1 MAGLFALPHS
11 IINGSPQDFVG
22 EISNDGFT
30 TLNLCLKYHA
40 SRNLFVRHGMSMM
53 HLEDGSHYYET
64 NSRFYSEKEIAPET
78 NSEYISQQKIESLV
92 SAAMQSNVALGAWSV
107 FLHDSKLAASLPDCV
122 SINVFDQKLNPN
134 LCPANPSVRAYVIG
148 HVREMLNMGFSH
160 IALESIN
167 FAPFKHNEHHER
179 FFFNSSPI
187 TEYLLSLCFC
197 SHCKSLMETRNIDV
211 PKAREVISLL
221 ISTSLET
228 DDPLLHLELTQEN
241 LVGLMGDVFLKIQ
254 GMREQVVSDFH
265 NEISILLKKNSVT
278 SRFLDSTPLTNR
290 KSTTPYDDL
299 WIQGASLEN
308 LASSFTAIEPL
319 LYRWTTQE
327 NVQLAQNYQKLEIPS
342 VLAIRPVYPDVN
354 TFDELEERLT
364 SLFALQMPLDFYLYD
379 IIRPREM
386 ELVKTFLQ

>member
-40 SRNLFVRHGMSMM
+40 SRNLFVRYGMSMM

-107 FLHDSKLAASLPDCV
+107 FLHDSKLAASRPDCV

>member
-11 IINGSPQDFVG
+11 IIYGSPEDFVN
-22 EISNDGFT
+22 EVANDGFT
-30 TLNLCLKYHA
+30 SLNLCLKYHA

-53 HLEDGSHYYET
+53 HLEDGAHYYET
-64 NSRFYSEKEIAPET
+64 NSLFYTEKEVAPET
-78 NSEYISQQKIESLV
+78 NAAHISQQKMEALV
-92 SAAMQSNVALGAWSV
+92 TAAMESNIALGAWSV
-107 FLHDSKLAASLPDCV
+107 FLHDSKLAASRPDCV

-148 HVREMLNMGFSH
+148 HVREMINMGFSH

-179 FFFNSSPI
+179 FFFNSGPI
-187 TEYLLSLCFC
+187 TEYLLALCFC
-197 SHCKSLMETRNIDV
+197 IHCNSLMESRGIDV

-221 ISTSLET
+221 IKTSLKT
-228 DDPLLHLELTQEN
+228 DDPHLDLELTQEN
-241 LVGLMGDVFLKIQ
+241 LVGLIGGLFLDIQ
-254 GMREQVVSDFH
+254 AVREEVISKFH
-265 NEISILLKKNSVT
+265 DEISLLLKNNSVT
-278 SRFLDSTPLTNR
+278 SRFLDSTPLNNR
-290 KSTTPYDDL
+290 KSETPYDDL

-308 LASSFTAIEPL
+308 LVSCFTAIEPL

-342 VLAIRPVYPDVN
+342 VLAIRPVYPDIN

-364 SLFALQMPLDFYLYD
+364 SMFALKMPLDFYLYD
-379 IIRPREM
+379 VIRPREM
-386 ELVKTFLQ
+386 ELVKTFLK

>member
-11 IINGSPQDFVG
+11 IINGSPQDFVS
-22 EISNDGFT
+22 EIANDGFT
-30 TLNLCLKYHA
+30 SLNLCLKYHA

-53 HLEDGSHYYET
+53 HLEDGAHYYET

-78 NSEYISQQKIESLV
+78 NTAYISQQKMESLV
-92 SAAMQSNVALGAWSV
+92 SAAMQSNIALGAWSV
-107 FLHDSKLAASLPDCV
+107 FLHDSKLAGSRPDCI
-122 SINVFDQKLNPN
+122 SINVFDQKLSPN

-179 FFFNSSPI
+179 FFFNSSHI

-197 SHCKSLMETRNIDV
+197 TYCKSLMESRNIDV
-211 PKAREVISLL
+211 PKAREVISRL
-221 ISTSLET
+221 IRTSLET

-241 LVGLMGDVFLKIQ
+241 LVGLMGDIFLKVQ
-254 GMREQVVSDFH
+254 GMREKVISDFH
-265 NEISILLKKNSVT
+265 NEISLLLKNNSVT

-290 KSTTPYDDL
+290 ASATPYDDL
-299 WIQGASLEN
+299 WIQGVSLEN
-308 LASSFTAIEPL
+308 LASCFTAIEPL

-364 SLFALQMPLDFYLYD
+364 RMFALQVPLDFYLYD

-386 ELVKTFLQ
+386 ELVKTFLK